1 MMYLGMDDAELKRR
15 GASFTAQEISQ
26 QPAVWKETRDM
37 LNERATALGEFLS
50 PLLRKKD
57 LRIILTG
64 AGSSAYIGQCL
75 QPELLQ
81 RLGRR
86 VEAIA
91 TTDLVAGPDQCFQSD
106 VPTLLVSFARSGS
119 SPESL
124 AAVELAKRHV
134 KDCYQMVITCNSQG
148 ELYEL
153 CAGQP
158 KSFVLLLPEA
168 THDRSFAMTSSFT
181 SMLYAGLGAF
191 DTDLTSSERVE
202 RLSYSALAVLSGLS
216 ARLKSLAARPFN
228 RVVYLGSRCL
238 TGLANEA
245 SLKLLELTD
254 GEVAS
259 LSNSPLGF
267 RHGPKTFVNSDTLVI
282 VFISNDPLTR
292 RYDLD
297 LLRELRSDAL
307 AGCVLGFC
315 GKTGGGADAGDCIA
329 VPGMTDA
336 LDRDLSFPL
345 VVCAQ
350 IYAFY
355 RALAL
360 GKSPDNPSASG
371 TVNRVVKGVTI
382 HAA

>member
-1 MMYLGMDDAELKRR
+1 MDDAELKRR
-15 GASFTAQEISQ
+15 GATFTAQEISQ
-26 QPAVWKETRDM
+26 QPAVWKETRDL
-37 LNERATALGEFLS
+37 LNRRAAALGEFLA
-50 PLLRKKD
+50 PLLRNKD

-124 AAVELAKRHV
+124 AAVELAQRHV
-134 KDCYQMVITCNSQG
+134 KDCYQLVITCNPQG
-148 ELYEL
+148 ELYKR
-153 CAGQP
+153 CALEP
-158 KSFVLLLPEA
+158 KCFVLLLPEA

-181 SMLYAGLGAF
+181 SMLYAGLAAF
-191 DTDLTSSERVE
+191 DSDLMSSERIE

-216 ARLKSLAARPFN
+216 TRFKSLAARSFT

-297 LLRELRSDAL
+297 LLRELRTDAQAGQVL
-307 AGCVLGFC
+307 AFC
-315 GKTGGGADAGDCIA
+315 GKAEGDLDAGDCIA
-329 VPGMTDA
+329 MPGMSDA
-336 LDRDLSFPL
+336 PDRELSFPL

-350 IYAFY
+350 IFAFY